1 MSSRHHV
8 RVSSS
13 PAFFGSSGASADDS
27 HVRFSSLSEGKR
39 GGKTIATKAIVD
51 SALKDCPLV
60 EKVLVLQRTGNE
72 VPMKDGRDFW
82 WHEEAVKVPTYCS
95 PEIMNSEDPLFI
107 LYVSRAAG
115 PGRRSFDD

>member
-1 MSSRHHV
+1 MRRSFALRQDL
-8 RVSSS
+8 RTY
-13 PAFFGSSGASADDS
+13 PL
-27 HVRFSSLSEGKR
+27 RITSEGKR

-72 VPMKDGRDFW
+72 VPMEKGRDFW
-82 WHEEAVKVPTYCS
+82 WHEEAPKVPSYCA

-107 LYVSRAAG
+107 LYVSLSEG
-115 PGRRSFDD
+115 TSNTIQG